1 VYQQLAFSPLCR
13 ARVLSTTKKEIKLN
27 KAFIALF
34 LLSQSLSAMASE
46 QTTCQAADGAFL
58 TGTVTSAPKFA
69 TGSYIQGVQTS
80 HTHVNLKAD
89 QDGKTY
95 DVAMD
100 NVFAVDYV
108 KNSTAVPKSLAAITV
123 GSRLEVCGL
132 KYTSGTTG
140 IHWVHNNCNATPTTS
155 APNGWTKQISSTGV
169 VGTNLERSQTYCY
182 LWN

>member
-1 VYQQLAFSPLCR
+1 MN
-13 ARVLSTTKKEIKLN
+13 RVL
-27 KAFIALF
+27 AV
-34 LLSQSLSAMASE
+34 LLLVSPMLAATASE
-46 QTTCQAADGAFL
+46 QSTCTSTNKGAYL

-69 TGSYIQGVQTS
+69 SGSYIDGVETS

-100 NVFAVDYV
+100 NVYAVDYV
-108 KNSTAVPKSLAAITV
+108 KNSSSVPASLGAIKV
-123 GSRLEVCGL
+123 GSRLELCGE

-140 IHWVHNNCNATPTTS
+140 IHWVHSNCGATPTST
-155 APNGWTKQISSTGV
+155 APNGWVKQISSSGSI
-169 VGTNLERSQTYCY
+169 GANLERSQNYCY